1 MALVSTPAMLIF
13 DDAHHMDEASR
24 ELIGRLVRA
33 EADAAGRRLVI
44 ITRQSDELI
53 AGDPA
58 ETDRLIDLELEPLT
72 QAQLEE
78 LINLAT
84 EEAPLRPHETA
95 EIARR
100 SAGNSLFLFE
110 LLAAMRATG
119 SLESLPDSIESLV
132 AAEIDRLAP
141 TDRMILRYAA
151 VLGATVDPNL
161 LIEAVRNDVDL
172 DEGVWRRLAALLK
185 REPNGMLQF
194 RNALIRD
201 AAYEGLP
208 YRRRRVLHDR
218 VGATIEARAG
228 DHPDEEVG
236 VLALHFH
243 EAQRWDKTWRYGRQA
258 ADRAMT
264 IYAIADA
271 SRFYELSLEAG
282 QRLRSVGAAEL
293 ADVYVRWSD
302 ALDLL
307 GRYDA
312 AHRAMKSA
320 RRLVKRDPVH
330 VAPIA
335 IKQATI
341 ATRTGQFRGASLRVS
356 RALRD
361 LEGVRGHTAAAAR
374 ARLMI
379 VMTGTRLMQNRRV
392 ESIRWARQAEREA
405 QRASAKDALADAY
418 RLLDLALM
426 ENGELEKAVYS
437 GQSLELYEELGDLR
451 GQAIVLNNLGLIAQE
466 RSDWDKALELYRR
479 VLEIMDMM
487 GDRASVSVAKYNVAE
502 ILNDQG
508 RLDEAEVML
517 REVLRVWR
525 ASGNEAD
532 AAEARR
538 ELGRLFA
545 RRAEFDTAREL
556 LEAAHAAQTADGRQ
570 GEALATAVRLS
581 ELDVL
586 AGESTALA
594 RIETT
599 VHVAKR
605 TEGGSVFMPVLDRLA
620 GWALAQAGQPEAAAS
635 KLEDAL
641 VSARSREDVYEMA
654 LLLDALIAVR
664 GQLGLEVA
672 DLEAERAQYVE
683 KLGIVRMPSF
693 RLSVERPLE
702 LVP

>member
-1 MALVSTPAMLIF
+1 
-13 DDAHHMDEASR
+13 
-24 ELIGRLVRA
+24 
-33 EADAAGRRLVI
+33 
-44 ITRQSDELI
+44 
-53 AGDPA
+53 
-58 ETDRLIDLELEPLT
+58 
-72 QAQLEE
+72 
-78 LINLAT
+78 
-84 EEAPLRPHETA
+84 
-95 EIARR
+95 
-100 SAGNSLFLFE
+100 
-110 LLAAMRATG
+110 MRATG

-335 IKQATI
+335 IKQATV

-502 ILNDQG
+502 MLNDQG

-594 RIETT
+594 RIERPSTS
-599 VHVAKR
+599 R
-605 TEGGSVFMPVLDRLA
+605 NGPRA
-620 GWALAQAGQPEAAAS
+620 GPCSCPSSTASQAGRSPRRASRKRPRPSSKMLWCRPGHARTSTRWRCCWTRSSRCADSLAWRSATWKPSGPSTWKSSASFGCRASACRSSVRSSWFPQVLWRSRRGAAPGHFRMMPLPSQGEA
-635 KLEDAL
+635 LRITM
-641 VSARSREDVYEMA
+641 ARSLSFMNCET
-654 LLLDALIAVR
+654 LTCSR
-664 GQLGLEVA
+664 GH
-672 DLEAERAQYVE
+672 
-683 KLGIVRMPSF
+683 
-693 RLSVERPLE
+693 
-702 LVP
+702 